1 MKKFVASAF
10 CILSLSSAFAGG
22 AFDGIYRLGAT
33 STYWTVQQN
42 GDHLI
47 AAEFSSMPSTGVI
60 SGSTATLS
68 GNTAFGSCLQTTSA
82 VFDGFGNVRATITAL
97 ANTAQG
103 TKQGIDCQAVL
114 AQIQST
120 SGLTLTLTK
129 VAF

>member
-1 MKKFVASAF
+1 
-10 CILSLSSAFAGG
+10 
-22 AFDGIYRLGAT
+22 
-33 STYWTVQQN
+33 
-42 GDHLI
+42 
-47 AAEFSSMPSTGVI
+47 MPSTGVTVTTTYGVTVRPDNLDVWELRSGTI

-120 SGLTLTLTK
+120 SGLTRTLTK